1 MGREERHVHVKVST
15 DPAKSATFVQA
26 GELVF
31 DEAEWPLIVTAR
43 TGGAPSMVEF
53 IEEQGE

>member
-1 MGREERHVHVKVST
+1 VKVST